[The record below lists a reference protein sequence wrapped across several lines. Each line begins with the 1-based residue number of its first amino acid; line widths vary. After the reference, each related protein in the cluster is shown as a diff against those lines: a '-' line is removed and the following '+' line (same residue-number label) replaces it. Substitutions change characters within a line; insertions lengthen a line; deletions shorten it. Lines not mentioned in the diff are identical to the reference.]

1 MRRLLL
7 LITLFLPLALPAT
20 AQDFG
25 RAENIESTSGTYF
38 KHLLRG
44 QASIQVSAVGALRQ
58 PGLYEL
64 GSNADL
70 RQLLVLAGGPELAPQ
85 NARNSRTVNVQ
96 LLRMGLP
103 TPVFEADLATA
114 MAGRGASMPLREGDV
129 LIVEV
134 IERER
139 FNWRDAFTVLG
150 GLSAVAFMIQVI
162 ATTSN

>member
-1 MRRLLL
+1 M
-7 LITLFLPLALPAT
+7 
-20 AQDFG
+20 
-25 RAENIESTSGTYF
+25 
-38 KHLLRG
+38 
-44 QASIQVSAVGALRQ
+44 GALRQ

-96 LLRMGLP
+96 LLRAGLP
-103 TPVFEADLATA
+103 APVFQSDLATA
-114 MAGRGASMPLREGDV
+114 MAGRGASTHLREGDV

-139 FNWRDAFTVLG
+139 FNWRDAFTILG
-150 GLSAVAFMIQVI
+150 GLSAVAFMIQAI
-162 ATTSN
+162 SSASN